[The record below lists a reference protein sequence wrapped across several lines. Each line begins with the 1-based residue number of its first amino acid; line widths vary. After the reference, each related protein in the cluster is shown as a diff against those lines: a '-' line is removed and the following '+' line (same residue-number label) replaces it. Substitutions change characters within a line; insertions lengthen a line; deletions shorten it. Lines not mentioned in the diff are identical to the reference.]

1 MRLALPAALLAC
13 LLTLAWNSNASHA
26 FDFARD
32 VQPLL
37 KARCF
42 ECHGPDKQESGFR
55 LDDPIQAMQGGDSGK
70 SIIAGKSQES
80 RLIRYVSGADPDHR
94 MPPDGPQLTSDEVNL
109 LKQWI
114 DSGANWPEGQP
125 VLPNATNIGP
135 TNRLHKSF
143 PPKFRIAQPSSIQS
157 IDSSWLD
164 WNPSH

>member
-114 DSGANWPEGQP
+114 DSGANWPEGQASAAKRNEHWAYQP
-125 VLPNATNIGP
+125 IAQVV
-135 TNRLHKSF
+135 